1 MRNAFYS
8 KELNRMFEGINP
20 DDYVIGTYLVGAKL
34 NEDPII
40 KAASIAIEQTTG
52 SWVDIP
58 EETPELREKYA
69 AKTIG
74 VYEVPDYENM
84 ENLHGVEKRWY
95 VMRIA
100 FPVVNFDDNLPLM
113 LSSVIGNIAAL
124 PDLKLLDI
132 EFGKKFVEKFK
143 GPKFGIE
150 GMRELMGVQGRPFL
164 NNMIKPCTG
173 YTPEVGAKLFYEA
186 AVGGVDIIKDDEL
199 IAGDT
204 AFNKIEDRV
213 KLNMAAAK
221 KADAVKGE
229 MTLYCCNITDEMSK
243 LKANA
248 MKAIK
253 AGTNCIMV
261 NVVGTGLSALRM
273 LAEDPE
279 INVPILA
286 HACGGGAWFTS
297 ELQGMS
303 SHVLNKMIRLCG
315 ADLVVNSSPYGKFDI
330 LHSKYMKI
338 TQALTSDL
346 YDIKPSLP
354 LYGGGVI
361 PGLVKQTLT
370 DAGIDCILGVGAGV
384 HAHPMGPKAGA
395 IAMRQAIDIIVAGK
409 DLKTEAAGK
418 KELEEAIRVWGVY
431 EDGVKGNYLI

>member
-1 MRNAFYS
+1 
-8 KELNRMFEGINP
+8 MFEGINP

>member
-1 MRNAFYS
+1 
-8 KELNRMFEGINP
+8 
-20 DDYVIGTYLVGAKL
+20 
-34 NEDPII
+34 
-40 KAASIAIEQTTG
+40 
-52 SWVDIP
+52 
-58 EETPELREKYA
+58 
-69 AKTIG
+69 
-74 VYEVPDYENM
+74 
-84 ENLHGVEKRWY
+84 
-95 VMRIA
+95 
-100 FPVVNFDDNLPLM
+100 
-113 LSSVIGNIAAL
+113 
-124 PDLKLLDI
+124 
-132 EFGKKFVEKFK
+132 
-143 GPKFGIE
+143 
-150 GMRELMGVQGRPFL
+150 MGVQGRPFL

-186 AVGGVDIIKDDEL
+186 AIGGVDIIKDDEL
-199 IAGDT
+199 ISGDT
-204 AFNKIEDRV
+204 AFNRIEDRV
-213 KLNMAAAK
+213 KMNMAAAK
-221 KADAVKGE
+221 KADAIKGE
-229 MTLYCCNITDEMSK
+229 TTMYCCNITDEMSK

-248 MKAIK
+248 MKAIA

-297 ELQGMS
+297 EFQGMS

-330 LHSKYMKI
+330 LHSKYLKI

-361 PGLVKQTLT
+361 PGLVKQTLS
-370 DAGIDCILGVGAGV
+370 DAGIDCVLGVGAGI

-395 IAMRQAIDIIVAGK
+395 IAMRQAIDIILEGK
-409 DLKTEAAGK
+409 DLRTEAVGK